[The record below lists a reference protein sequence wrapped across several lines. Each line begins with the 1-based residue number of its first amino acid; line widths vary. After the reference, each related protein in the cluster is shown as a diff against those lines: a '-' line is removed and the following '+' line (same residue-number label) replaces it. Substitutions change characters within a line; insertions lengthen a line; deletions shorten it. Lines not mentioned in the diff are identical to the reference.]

1 MDIQRLIQV
10 IADVFGGDTINDM
23 SGSIP
28 KPMQTTIYD

>member
-10 IADVFGGDTINDM
+10 IADVFGRDTINDM
-23 SGSIP
+23 WGPIP